1 MYCRGCFA
9 VARCNRALV
18 LVSSISRP
26 TSTSARPPTSATP
39 NECSGGSTCTVRN
52 CCPAVRAIAIF
63 EALSAFDDS
72 FVAEAGFRSE
82 DRKGKS
88 QSKEYR
94 DAYVR
99 QIIGGKPAEKDKA
112 QGNGARRFEDAF
124 VRALKAVS
132 AWLQAPNSDANEDY
146 PSKGKD
152 AEGHAVHATIPRLFE
167 TSLLLEVIHVFLGNT
182 NVRDWVAH
190 AETYLAIL
198 DLLRWMLD
206 ASTAI
211 SLLRAPIRRIEAT
224 SGLRRAVWG
233 DGNVR
238 FEDIGGAA
246 FDPAAP
252 APGRERTR
260 SLCDLIK
267 NLEAHRRPLMALASK
282 ATFEATVDKVNSL
295 CDGILYLLLQQ
306 VVDEI

>member
-1 MYCRGCFA
+1 M
-9 VARCNRALV
+9 
-18 LVSSISRP
+18 
-26 TSTSARPPTSATP
+26 
-39 NECSGGSTCTVRN
+39 
-52 CCPAVRAIAIF
+52 
-63 EALSAFDDS
+63 
-72 FVAEAGFRSE
+72 
-82 DRKGKS
+82 
-88 QSKEYR
+88 
-94 DAYVR
+94 R
-99 QIIGGKPAEKDKA
+99 QIIGGKPGEKDKA

-132 AWLQAPNSDANEDY
+132 AWLQAPNSDDDDDY
-146 PSKGKD
+146 AGKGKD
-152 AEGHAVHATIPRLFE
+152 ADGHTLHATIPRLFE

-211 SLLRAPIRRIEAT
+211 VQSQAAAPRAYAVTLKSLLRAPMRRIEAT

-238 FEDIGGAA
+238 FEDVGGAA
-246 FDPAAP
+246 SDPAAP

>member
-1 MYCRGCFA
+1 M
-9 VARCNRALV
+9 
-18 LVSSISRP
+18 
-26 TSTSARPPTSATP
+26 
-39 NECSGGSTCTVRN
+39 RN
-52 CCPAVRAIAIF
+52 CCSTVRAIAIF

-72 FVAEAGFRSE
+72 FAAEAGFRSA

-88 QSKEYR
+88 QSKEHR
-94 DAYVR
+94 DAFVR
-99 QIIGGKPAEKDKA
+99 QIIGGKPMEKDKT
-112 QGNGARRFEDAF
+112 QGSGARRFEDAF

-132 AWLQAPNSDANEDY
+132 AWLQAPNNDDDAY

-152 AEGHAVHATIPRLFE
+152 ADGHAPHETIPRLFE

-206 ASTAI
+206 ASTVVVQSQAAAPWAYAVTLK
-211 SLLRAPIRRIEAT
+211 SLLRTPMRRIEAT

-238 FEDIGGAA
+238 FEDVGGAA
-246 FDPAAP
+246 SDLAAP
-252 APGRERTR
+252 AHGREQMR